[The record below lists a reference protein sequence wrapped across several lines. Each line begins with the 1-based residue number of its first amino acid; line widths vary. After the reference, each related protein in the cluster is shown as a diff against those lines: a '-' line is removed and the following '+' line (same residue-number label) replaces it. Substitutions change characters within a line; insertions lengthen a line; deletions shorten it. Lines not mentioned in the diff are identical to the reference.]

1 MNQPITRDMKVEQVL
16 TRFPQTLDVFV
27 AYGFKPLKNPLLR
40 RTFAPLVTL
49 QGAAKMHHFEPDKLE
64 RFLHEL
70 NARALLGGSA
80 READEESPLYDLR
93 DVEGLRAQHIVV
105 TPTLVE
111 VDNRGLE
118 PPEPMVRILAV
129 VQQLAPGQRMEALN
143 ERRPMLLYPKLEEL
157 GLEHLTEEMPAG
169 HYRITV
175 TRPGSEQPA
184 REA

>member
-1 MNQPITRDMKVEQVL
+1 MNPLITSDMKVDQAL

-40 RTFAPLVTL
+40 RTFAPLVTI
-49 QGAAKMHHFEPDKLE
+49 QGAAKMHHFDDAKLE
-64 RFLHEL
+64 RFMHEL
-70 NARALLGGSA
+70 NARAMLGGVS

-93 DVEGLRAQHIVV
+93 DVEGLRAQNIIV
-105 TPTLVE
+105 TPALVE

-118 PPEPMVRILAV
+118 PPEPMVRILAI

-143 ERRPMLLYPKLEEL
+143 ERQPMLLYPKLEEL
-157 GLEHLTEEMPAG
+157 GLTHQTEQMPAG

-175 TRPGSEQPA
+175 TRDGSGQPSQGA
-184 REA
+184 